1 MSISIRE
8 LFELVAAGDDLAA
21 EDAAFLCQRL
31 DPFLW
36 QKVLAEV
43 GRKARHYE
51 DAPPATPSI
60 SPDGRSVPSVSGR
73 G

>member
-8 LFELVAAGDDLAA
+8 LFEIVAVGDDLAA

-36 QKVLAEV
+36 QKVLAAAGKEEGKV
-43 GRKARHYE
+43 VEAATAL
-51 DAPPATPSI
+51 APSL
-60 SPDGRSVPSVSGR
+60 SGR
-73 G
+73 N